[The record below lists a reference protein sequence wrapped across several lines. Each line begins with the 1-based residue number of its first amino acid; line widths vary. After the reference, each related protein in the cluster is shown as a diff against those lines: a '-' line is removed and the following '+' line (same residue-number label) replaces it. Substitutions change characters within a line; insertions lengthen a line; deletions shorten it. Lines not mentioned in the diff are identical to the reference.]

1 MKNENISIK
10 ANICI
15 QHLWL
20 TDFTIVRTYRTNYAT
35 LSINILN
42 LKVKN
47 LYLGT
52 LSPPSR
58 IILKGLL
65 T

>member
-1 MKNENISIK
+1 MKIK
-10 ANICI
+10 ANIRI
-15 QHLWL
+15 QHLWV

-47 LYLGT
+47 LFLGT
-52 LSPPSR
+52 LLPSSR